1 MCTFICDFFATPTA
15 YSTNTRKDDSQPSSI
30 ENYLPKQLKEIANK
44 VSLTI
49 EILQD
54 ESKASIYWQDVIK
67 LKDEIDL
74 KLEGFITAIFD
85 DRLNLITQ
93 TVEQAIF
100 FYNNF
105 LEKQKQY
112 QQETPEQSQ
121 REKAWIEQQRRE
133 LEQLRSSIETIIN
146 PVAS

>member
-1 MCTFICDFFATPTA
+1 M
-15 YSTNTRKDDSQPSSI
+15 
-30 ENYLPKQLKEIANK
+30 
-44 VSLTI
+44 
-49 EILQD
+49 QD
-54 ESKASIYWQDVIK
+54 ENKASIYWQDLIK
-67 LKDEIDL
+67 LKDEVDS
-74 KLEGFITAIFD
+74 KLDSFITAIFD
-85 DRLNLITQ
+85 DRLKLITQ

-121 REKAWIEQQRRE
+121 KEKAWIEQRRE

-146 PVAS
+146 PVAF